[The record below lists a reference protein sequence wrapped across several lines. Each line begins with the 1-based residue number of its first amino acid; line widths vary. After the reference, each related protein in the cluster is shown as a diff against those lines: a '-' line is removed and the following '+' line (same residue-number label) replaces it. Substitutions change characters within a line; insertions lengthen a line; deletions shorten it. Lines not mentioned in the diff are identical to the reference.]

1 MLTYVNVEIKT
12 TLRKIYWYIIV
23 VAVSVSE
30 YKILGENES
39 GITYVK
45 IDCKGDKIA
54 YTFIQNI

>member
-39 GITYVK
+39 GIRYVK
-45 IDCKGDKIA
+45 IDYKGDKIA